1 MAKQRFSRQSMLQHL
16 LKITVRV
23 WENGTGWDEPP
34 WVGGGLEGAV
44 GYKSPHASALWW
56 KEVSFPGGC
65 FCSPSVSLYQ
75 QLCTGCLQGERFS
88 KPASLQRPVNGK
100 RAAFKTNR
108 SQPHS
113 IHSDALKLLRPR
125 FSRSCC
131 YTISESVFILS
142 KSKCKRAIS
151 VTSTMLQY
159 FSKLQLFSA

>member
-1 MAKQRFSRQSMLQHL
+1 MAQVGMSHHGWEE
-16 LKITVRV
+16 V
-23 WENGTGWDEPP
+23 WRR
-34 WVGGGLEGAV
+34 GAV
-44 GYKSPHASALWW
+44 GYNSPHASALWW

-75 QLCTGCLQGERFS
+75 QLCTGCLQGECFS
-88 KPASLQRPVNGK
+88 KPASLQSPVNGK

-131 YTISESVFILS
+131 YTISESVFISS
-142 KSKCKRAIS
+142 KSRCKRAIS